1 MNTEYYRI
9 LSMTYLKYFKN
20 NKQEKITQNLSLKY
34 PLDKKVFHAKKLQ
47 ENNHKNLSIYL
58 NPKKVIDLH

>member
-1 MNTEYYRI
+1 
-9 LSMTYLKYFKN
+9 MTYLKYFKN

-34 PLDKKVFHAKKLQ
+34 LLDKKVFHAKKLQ
-47 ENNHKNLSIYL
+47 ENNHKNLSINL